1 MTAQKNMKSFR
12 CMICGEVTIAKRV
25 PSECPFCG
33 VNESYIKSADEAE
46 GESIFFV
53 KNLSDESRKNLMAAL
68 NLEISNASFYK
79 CASEKSES
87 ETLRAV
93 FKRLAKI
100 EREHADTIRKY
111 LDLDSIEFIEEE
123 CSELDKNNLETAL
136 EREAS
141 ALEFYKNAAVEARE
155 SKISTFFK
163 AIAEVEEGH
172 LKVLKR

>member
-1 MTAQKNMKSFR
+1 MKSFR
-12 CMICGEVTIAKRV
+12 CTICGEVSIAKKT

-33 VNESYIKSADEAE
+33 VNESYIKPLEDVS
-46 GESIFFV
+46 GESIFLV
-53 KNLSDESRKNLMAAL
+53 KSLSDESRKNLMEAL
-68 NLEISNASFYK
+68 NLEVSNASFYK
-79 CASEKSES
+79 CASDRSEADDMRV
-87 ETLRAV
+87 L

-123 CSELDKNNLETAL
+123 CSDLDKVNLETAMD
-136 EREAS
+136 REKG

-155 SKISTFFK
+155 SKISAFFK

-172 LKVLKR
+172 MKVLKR